1 MRRRRGF
8 VEGLRGLAARGNNPP
23 AIRTA
28 MHPGWPLRST
38 RPHCKLLVVAFQAAT
53 GPLAA
58 QEVIQLPAQDSFLV
72 GAFQELYRVG
82 SILDGRWDTFGEIG
96 DVAFDAAGNLHIF
109 DTQGLRISVVDQSGA
124 LVRQFGRRGE
134 GPGEFESDFG
144 ELLRLVVLSDGR
156 PVVYTWNRGAFAV
169 FRPNG
174 EFERM
179 IRIPEGARTTF
190 MELQALPEGAAV
202 LSTSPV
208 LRPST
213 TPIADGPIPTGSG
226 QAFRAL
232 ERFRLNGYQAAV
244 DTVARA
250 WNPPGAPIGFVPPA
264 IAGALPD
271 GGIAFTDSSAYA
283 IRILT
288 PTGDLGRVLT
298 RPIRPDPVSE
308 RDRELFMALKLELER
323 NFREDLARLG
333 GTYADIA
340 DEMSARNR
348 RQAESMEF
356 YHEIPVVRAL
366 KTSWEG
372 NIWVQRRSATLVGDG
387 AIDILTTDGRYLGTY
402 PPSATE
408 MPSAFGPDGLM
419 AFVETNELD
428 VQTVV
433 VRRLPPGLR

>member
-1 MRRRRGF
+1 MTRRRGF
-8 VEGLRGLAARGNNPP
+8 VDCLPGLVLAFR
-23 AIRTA
+23 
-28 MHPGWPLRST
+28 
-38 RPHCKLLVVAFQAAT
+38 AAT

-58 QEVIQLPAQDSFLV
+58 QEAIELPAQDSFLV
-72 GAFQELYRVG
+72 GAFQEMYRVG
-82 SILDGRWDTFGEIG
+82 SILDGRWDTFGKIG

-109 DTQGLRISVVDQSGA
+109 DTQGLRVSVVDRSGG

-144 ELLRLVVLSDGR
+144 ELLRMVVLPDGR
-156 PVVYTWNRGAFAV
+156 TVVYTWNRGAFAL

-179 IRIPEGARTTF
+179 IRIAGGARTTF
-190 MELQALPEGAAV
+190 MGLQALPEGAAV

-213 TPIADGPIPTGSG
+213 TPIIDGPVRTGTG

-232 ERFRLNGYQAAV
+232 ERFRLDGYQAAV

-250 WNPPGAPIGFVPPA
+250 WDPPGAPTGFVPPA

-288 PTGDLGRVLT
+288 RAGDLARVLT

-308 RDRELFMALKLELER
+308 RDRALFIAWKHELER
-323 NFREDLARLG
+323 DFREDLARLG

-340 DEMSARNR
+340 DEMADRNR
-348 RQAESMEF
+348 RQAAAMEF

-372 NIWVQRRSATLVGDG
+372 NIWIQRRSAMLVGDG
-387 AIDILTTDGRYLGTY
+387 SIDILTPDGRYLGTY
-402 PPSATE
+402 PPSATA

-433 VRRLPPGLR
+433 VRRLPPELR